1 MEGETVAEKD
11 ALDTKELI
19 ELYEEILVSELIPA
33 QGCTEPIAIALSAAR
48 AKEILGACPE
58 QLTVFLAGNMIKN
71 AKSVTVPNSGGK
83 KGIEIAAALGAL
95 AGDASQILQVLS
107 AVTPSDVERAVSY
120 VRDGHVTIEL
130 VDNEENLYVRTV
142 AKAGE
147 HESYVEIKYDHTR
160 YNSICFDGEMILDR
174 TRESSESK
182 DTSLLSFLSVKNIVL
197 AADQVDFSSHPDLV
211 ASLERQIELNQ
222 AIADEG
228 LNNPYGAEIGRTL
241 LSLSDD
247 AVSVAKARAAA
258 GSDARMNGSDL
269 PVVINSGS
277 GNQGITVSVPVIE
290 YAKHHRLSKDRLLR
304 ALFVSNLLAI
314 HQKRFIGKLSA
325 FCGVVSA
332 AAAAGG
338 AIAYMDGEDLLQ
350 VERTIINTLATAGG
364 IVCDGAK
371 ASCAAKIA
379 LALDNAFLAKRMA
392 ERDHVF
398 QPGDGI
404 VGQDVEETIR
414 NVGRM
419 AKDGMRST
427 DLEILLIM
435 TGK

>member
-1 MEGETVAEKD
+1 MVVDNTH
-11 ALDTKELI
+11 ELI
-19 ELYEEILVSELIPA
+19 DLYKQILVSELIPA
-33 QGCTEPIAIALSAAR
+33 QGCTEPIALALSAAR
-48 AKEILGACPE
+48 AREILGLTPE
-58 QLTVFLAGNMIKN
+58 HLTLYLAGNMIKN
-71 AKSVTVPNSGGK
+71 AKSVTVPNSGGQ

-95 AGDASQILQVLS
+95 AGDAAKLLQVLS
-107 AVTPSDVERAVSY
+107 SVTPADVERAIAY
-120 VRDGHVTIEL
+120 VKAGHVSVKL

-142 AKAGE
+142 AFAAG

-174 TRESSESK
+174 TREQTAVK
-182 DTSLLSFLSVKNIVL
+182 DTSLLSSLSVANIL
-197 AADQVDFSSHPDLV
+197 QAADALDFSEHPDL
-211 ASLERQIELNQ
+211 SNTLERQIELNQ

-228 LNNPYGAEIGRTL
+228 LNQPYGVEVGRTL
-241 LSLSDD
+241 LSAGDD
-247 AVSVAKARAAA
+247 PVTVAKARAAA

-290 YAKHHRLSKDRLLR
+290 YAKRSGASHDRLLR
-304 ALFVSNLLAI
+304 SLFVSNLLAI

-338 AIAYMDGEDLLQ
+338 AIAYLDGQDRGQ
-350 VERTIINTLATAGG
+350 VERTIINTLGTAGG

-379 LALDNAFLAKRMA
+379 LALDNAFMAKRMA
-392 ERDHVF
+392 EQDHVF

-404 VGQDVEETIR
+404 VGEDVEETIR

-419 AKDGMRST
+419 AKDGMKST